1 MKKEK
6 CWKSL
11 HGCLCAA
18 VLALFT
24 FGFASCKDDDLKG
37 GFDPSKPIVVT
48 DFMPKE
54 GGYGNN
60 LMVYGDNFG
69 NDISKIRVTV
79 GGKKANVVSVK
90 NDVLYC
96 VVPKGA
102 YGDEVEVS
110 ACDDEGEEIAYGVA
124 EAKFTYKKQWL
135 VTTIAG
141 QRFEDWKDA
150 KETEG
155 SFDNC
160 GYMEG
165 ITWFAFDPK
174 SNFDIMYI
182 SSAALGPC
190 LLYTSPSPR
199 D

>member
-24 FGFASCKDDDLKG
+24 FGFTSCKDDDLKG

-54 GGYGNN
+54 AGYGNN
-60 LMVYGDNFG
+60 LMVYGNNFG
-69 NDISKIRVTV
+69 NDVSKISVTV
-79 GGKKANVVSVK
+79 GGKQANVISVK
-90 NDVLYC
+90 NDALYC

-110 ACDDEGEEIAYGVA
+110 ACDDEGEEIAYHG
-124 EAKFTYKKQWL
+124 
-135 VTTIAG
+135 
-141 QRFEDWKDA
+141 RCSD
-150 KETEG
+150 
-155 SFDNC
+155 
-160 GYMEG
+160 
-165 ITWFAFDPK
+165 
-174 SNFDIMYI
+174 
-182 SSAALGPC
+182 
-190 LLYTSPSPR
+190 R
-199 D
+199 

>member
-60 LMVYGDNFG
+60 LMIYGDNFG
-69 NDISKIRVTV
+69 NDISKVRVTV
-79 GGKKANVVSVK
+79 GGKQANIVSVK

-96 VVPKGA
+96 VVMS
-102 YGDEVEVS
+102 V
-110 ACDDEGEEIAYGVA
+110 
-124 EAKFTYKKQWL
+124 W
-135 VTTIAG
+135 
-141 QRFEDWKDA
+141 R
-150 KETEG
+150 
-155 SFDNC
+155 
-160 GYMEG
+160 
-165 ITWFAFDPK
+165 
-174 SNFDIMYI
+174 
-182 SSAALGPC
+182 
-190 LLYTSPSPR
+190 
-199 D
+199 